1 MAVFNI
7 YKYAFLGRVRIV
19 GVEQKKSKPMS
30 LRIERS
36 IAERLTD
43 FCKRSGQSKT
53 TAIERAIIAY
63 IDNYDLIMEEINK
76 FQK

>member
-1 MAVFNI
+1 
-7 YKYAFLGRVRIV
+7 
-19 GVEQKKSKPMS
+19 MS